1 MPFDIFSITGFI
13 IFTKNITSSA
23 MTPASKHLLK
33 VLMLDASTGFYKMKR
48 FRIGDFFGPIDLGI
62 HLSHKHNSLNIG
74 AGLLAGSVFPGSN
87 RLFVSGI
94 SPCWHGFY
102 ISSMGG
108 AALVFD
114 DLGINMISIIGQAAR
129 PSLLYLNRNHGEEIE
144 VELVEVV
151 PDIIWQQG
159 RKGVYAVMEY
169 AIQMFGSRYE
179 NDPRVLATGPAS
191 QFSDFGAIGSAPVK
205 KGRLT
210 YVDTWAGRG
219 GFGTKMLQEHGIL
232 GIIYGGTHLDEDFRD
247 RSVADEWFQD
257 KYNQK
262 MAAKDLE
269 VTTKYRF
276 DPKFNTGG
284 TFGVNYAG
292 MEGNILAFN
301 YKTIYW
307 TEEQR
312 KDLHQRFVLGH
323 YLKQF
328 NEETIKTKQ
337 QKNCGEPCV
346 AVCKKMHGPYK
357 KDYEPYQ
364 TMGPLCGIFD
374 QRAAEQL
381 NHHADAL
388 GFDAISVGGVLSW
401 LMDCLNDG
409 LLTPEELGVN
419 EIPRWDL
426 KNFDVVKDSMHN
438 AKLGIALLDQMILP
452 ESKASMPFGA
462 RKFARRL
469 SRIKGKEV
477 LNRFVYNAFAR
488 QGWMVPNQ
496 YWTPGA
502 FAPMAIMGKYYMNYG
517 LKFMPPRELGRENA
531 KRMIMEL
538 MIDNL
543 GICRFHRAWAEDIMP
558 DIIDKIFGIKEEFL
572 RSVKLTASRI
582 TSRNASVFWEPE
594 RCFDMVHTFLKKKKE
609 VDGIENNDLDHWLG
623 LFERDKHAAAFEFWY
638 EMHKGTHEMLR
649 EFPG

>member
-1 MPFDIFSITGFI
+1 MPANKQF
-13 IFTKNITSSA
+13 
-23 MTPASKHLLK
+23 LK
-33 VLMLDASTGFYKMKR
+33 VLMLDAASGFYKMKR
-48 FRIGDFFGPIDLGI
+48 YRIGDFFGPVDLGI
-62 HLSHKHNSLNIG
+62 HLAHKHNSLNIG

-114 DLGINMISIIGQAAR
+114 DLGINMLSVMGQAPR

-151 PDIIWQQG
+151 PEIIWQQG
-159 RKGVYAVMEY
+159 RRGVYAVMEY
-169 AIQMFGSRYE
+169 AIERFGSRYE
-179 NDPRVLATGPAS
+179 NDPRVLAAGPAS
-191 QFSDFGAIGSAPVK
+191 LYSDFGAIGSAPVK
-205 KGRLT
+205 RGQLT

-219 GFGTKMLQEHGIL
+219 GFGTKMLKEHGIL
-232 GIIYGGTHLDEDFRD
+232 GVIYGGTHIDEDFRD
-247 RSVADEWFQD
+247 RSVADEWFTD

-269 VTTKYRF
+269 VTTKYRY

-301 YKTIYW
+301 YQTIHW

-312 KDLHQRFVLGH
+312 QDLHKHFVLNH

-328 NEETIKTKQ
+328 NEETIQTKQ

-346 AVCKKMHGPYK
+346 AVCKKMYGHFK

-381 NHHADAL
+381 NHHADRL
-388 GFDAISVGGVLSW
+388 GFDAISIGGVLSW
-401 LMDCLNDG
+401 LMDCLNHG
-409 LLTPEELGVN
+409 LLQPEEVG
-419 EIPRWDL
+419 
-426 KNFDVVKDSMHN
+426 VKDKPHWDHNKFDLINDSMYN
-438 AKLGIALLDQMILP
+438 AQLGIALLDQMVDYNGKLY
-452 ESKASMPFGA
+452 MPDGA

-469 SRIKGKEV
+469 AREKGKEV
-477 LNRFVYNAFAR
+477 MNLFVYNAFAR

-496 YWTPGA
+496 YWTPGVLS
-502 FAPMAIMGKYYMNYG
+502 PMAIMGKYYMHYG
-517 LKFMPPRELGRENA
+517 RDFIPPRELGRENA

-582 TSRNASVFWEPE
+582 TSRNASVFWESD
-594 RCFDMVHTFLKKKKE
+594 RCFDMINTFLKKKKE
-609 VDGIENNDLDHWLG
+609 VDGIENPELNQWLEF
-623 LFERDKHAAAFEFWY
+623 FERDKQAAAFEFWY
-638 EMHKGTHEMLR
+638 EMHKGVHETLR
-649 EFPG
+649 EFPD